1 MTNLKSEKPII
12 GAALTIDTLKAHRDW
27 IFEKDRDLE
36 LQDFCFADILN
47 GDWSDLVSEY
57 KTVLDGYHGR
67 MGIHGPFWG
76 LDIANED
83 PEIRMLVEKR
93 MMQGLDIVEALG
105 ASHMVIHSPLTTWD
119 HNNLVYNP
127 GGRDKLIDR
136 THATLSRVV
145 ARAESL
151 GCVLVIENI
160 EDLDPSFRSELAD
173 SFESDAVAVSI
184 DTGHAHYA
192 FWSNGGPPVDY
203 YIHSAAERLA
213 HIHLQDADG
222 HADRHW
228 APGEGNIA
236 WNEIFRAL
244 AHYDTRPRL
253 ILELR
258 DHAKIRAGADYLIK
272 LGLVE

>member
-1 MTNLKSEKPII
+1 MSSHMHSKPIV
-12 GAALTIDTLKAHRDW
+12 GAALTIESFKLYRDW
-27 IFEKDRDLE
+27 IFEKNRDLE
-36 LQDFCFADILN
+36 LQDFCFAEILS
-47 GDWSDLVSEY
+47 GDWSGLVSEY
-57 KTVLDGYHGR
+57 KSLLKGYTGR

-83 PEIRMLVEKR
+83 PDIRVLVEKR
-93 MMQGLDIVEALG
+93 MMQGLNVVEALG

-119 HNNLVYNP
+119 HNNLAYNP

-145 ARAESL
+145 ARAEQL

-160 EDLDPSFRSELAD
+160 EDLDPSFRSELVD
-173 SFESDAVAVSI
+173 SFESEAVAVSI
-184 DTGHAHYA
+184 DTGHANYA
-192 FWSNGGPPVDY
+192 HWSNGGPPVDY
-203 YIHSAAERLA
+203 YIHEAAERLA
-213 HIHLQDADG
+213 HIHLQDTDG

-228 APGEGNIA
+228 APGEGNIS
-236 WNEIFRAL
+236 WHEIFRAL
-244 AHYDTRPRL
+244 GYYDSQPRL

-258 DHAKIRAGADYLIK
+258 DHSKVKTGADYLFN

>member
-1 MTNLKSEKPII
+1 MTSFKSEKPIV
-12 GAALTIDTLKAHRDW
+12 GAALSIESVKTYRDW
-27 IFEKDRDLE
+27 IFDKQRDLE
-36 LQDFCFADILN
+36 LQDFCFAEVLN
-47 GDWSDLVSEY
+47 GDWSGLVSEY
-57 KTVLDGYHGR
+57 KTVLDGYKGR

-83 PEIRMLVEKR
+83 SAIREIVEKR
-93 MMQGLDIVEALG
+93 MMQGLDVVEALG

-119 HNNLVYNP
+119 HNNLAYNH
-127 GGRDKLIDR
+127 GSRDKLIDR

-145 ARAESL
+145 ARAEQL

-173 SFESDAVAVSI
+173 SFESNSVAVSI
-184 DTGHAHYA
+184 DTGHANYA
-192 FWSNGGPPVDY
+192 HGSNGGSPVDY
-203 YIHSAAERLA
+203 YIHAAAERLA
-213 HIHLQDADG
+213 HVHLQDTDG

-236 WNEIFRAL
+236 WHEVFRAL
-244 AHYDTRPRL
+244 AQYDSKPRL

-258 DHAKIRAGADYLIK
+258 DHAKVKSGADYLMR